1 MQSKSKLKREEKPKS
16 QLAMLKIEQPIFQ
29 INQSRCKNTSNLE
42 NDNRIIVDNKSVIF
56 SLQES
61 TQDTTN

>member
-1 MQSKSKLKREEKPKS
+1 
-16 QLAMLKIEQPIFQ
+16 MLKIEQPTVN

-42 NDNRIIVDNKSVIF
+42 NDNRIIIDNKSVIF

-61 TQDTTN
+61 TQDATY